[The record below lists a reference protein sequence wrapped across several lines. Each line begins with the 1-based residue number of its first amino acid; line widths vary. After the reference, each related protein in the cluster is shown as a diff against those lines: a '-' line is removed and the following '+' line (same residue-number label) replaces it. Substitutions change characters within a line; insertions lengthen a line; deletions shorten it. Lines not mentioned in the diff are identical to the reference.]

1 MTTTVPPTTSE
12 ARPTAAPAQT
22 AERPLPT
29 LLPRVD
35 IYETDRSYN
44 LVADMPG
51 VTAEGLEV
59 VAERNTLLI
68 QGRVETSSPRPDYRE
83 FELGHYRRAFALS
96 DDLDAAAVTAT
107 LRDGVLRVE
116 IPKSPNAQP
125 RKIPVRTE

>member
-1 MTTTVPPTTSE
+1 
-12 ARPTAAPAQT
+12 
-22 AERPLPT
+22 
-29 LLPRVD
+29 
-35 IYETDRSYN
+35 
-44 LVADMPG
+44 MPG

-96 DDLDAAAVTAT
+96 DDLDASAVTAT